1 MPWEKPSAPCL
12 ERGKRP
18 APAARLILARRHS
31 GERLSET
38 RQLETAVADLLP
50 RAQAGD
56 AAARDELLRRC
67 HGTVYRWALV
77 QTGHPDDAE
86 DVAQEVLVRLY
97 RYLGRYSGRSR
108 FTTWL
113 YRVTRNAALGWRRQ
127 LASRLRVLRDVSL
140 NPPPPAAPPED
151 PVERLQAARIAA
163 VVTALFQELP
173 ARQREV
179 FNLADIEGVAL
190 VDIAERLGMN
200 PNTVRA
206 HLFRARRTL
215 RSRIL
220 ARHPELAEER
230 TR

>member
-1 MPWEKPSAPCL
+1 MT
-12 ERGKRP
+12 
-18 APAARLILARRHS
+18 
-31 GERLSET
+31 ET

-77 QTGHPDDAE
+77 QTGQADDAE

-97 RYLGRYSGRSR
+97 RYLGRYSGRAR

-113 YRVTRNAALGWRRQ
+113 YRVTRNTALGWRRQ
-127 LASRLRVLRDVSL
+127 LVSRLRVLRDVTMNLPS
-140 NPPPPAAPPED
+140 PAAPAGD
-151 PVERLQAARIAA
+151 PVERLHAARIAA
-163 VVTALFQELP
+163 VVTALFQQLP

-179 FNLADIEGVAL
+179 FNLAEIEGVAL

-200 PNTVRA
+200 PSTVRA

-215 RSRIL
+215 RARIL
-220 ARHPELAEER
+220 AGHPELAEER